1 MHNHFIQAPV
11 TLCKRLPIYNNF
23 YTKFAKLGCKM
34 EQAGI
39 EELIPKGIKTK
50 DGRELEFDLIVL
62 CTGFDMFHY
71 RNGST

>member
-1 MHNHFIQAPV
+1 
-11 TLCKRLPIYNNF
+11 
-23 YTKFAKLGCKM
+23 M

-71 RNGST
+71 RNGSIFKFSHSEPME